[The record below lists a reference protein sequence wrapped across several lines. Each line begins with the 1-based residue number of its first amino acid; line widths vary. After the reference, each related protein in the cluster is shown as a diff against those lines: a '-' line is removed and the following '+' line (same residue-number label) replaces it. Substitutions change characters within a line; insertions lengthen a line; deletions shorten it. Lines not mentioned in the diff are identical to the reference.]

1 MDTLQQLNQAMRYI
15 EDHLTDDIEIQALA
29 QIAGCSEYH
38 LGRLFSF
45 LAGIS
50 LSEYIR
56 RRRLSS
62 AAVDIQQSSTKI
74 IDIALKYGYESP
86 DSFTRAFRSLH
97 GYTPTEAR
105 HTDVPVKVFPPMTFQ
120 LTIQGGQPMEYRIIE
135 KEAFQIVGLYKQ
147 VALQYEGV
155 NPEIAAMWSSLTP
168 ETIQELKTLSNIEP
182 RGFISAST
190 NFTDGRV
197 EGTQLDHYIGVAT
210 TTSAPEKWHALNVEA
225 STWAVFTAR
234 GKFPDA
240 LQNIWA
246 RVYAEWFPTM
256 GYEARPGPEILWNE
270 SPDTNLPDYH
280 SEIWIPVRQT
290 TR

>member
-15 EDHLTDDIEIQALA
+15 EQHLTDNIEIQRVA

-62 AAVDIQQSSTKI
+62 AAVDIQQGSTKI
-74 IDIALKYGYESP
+74 IDIALKYGYASP
-86 DSFTRAFRSLH
+86 DAFTRAFRSLH
-97 GYTPTEAR
+97 GYTPSEAR
-105 HTDVPVKVFPPMTFQ
+105 HPDVAVKIFPPMTFQ
-120 LTIQGGQPMEYRIIE
+120 LTIQGGQPMEYRLIK
-135 KEAFQIVGLYKQ
+135 KESFQIVGLFKQ

-155 NPEIAAMWSSLTP
+155 NPEIAAMWSSLIP
-168 ETIQELKTLSNIEP
+168 EIIQELKALSNIEP
-182 RGFISAST
+182 HGFISAST
-190 NFTDGRV
+190 NFTDGRA

-210 TTSAPEKWHALNVEA
+210 TLSVPEKWQMLNVKA
-225 STWAVFTAR
+225 STWAIFTVR

-240 LQNIWA
+240 LQNVWA
-246 RVYAEWFPTM
+246 RIYTEWFPTM
-256 GYEARPGPEILWNE
+256 AYEAQPGPEILWNE
-270 SPDTNLPDYH
+270 SPDTRLPDYH
-280 SEIWIPVRQT
+280 SEIWIPVRKTQP
-290 TR
+290 